1 MKTWFKALTKGK
13 KALVVTAA
21 AMVVAGAVAGSY
33 FLVKKIKAVKALP
46 ANTDEPGDEKKAPEA
61 PAK

>member
-1 MKTWFKALTKGK
+1 MKTWFKALSKGK

-21 AMVVAGAVAGSY
+21 VMVVAGAVTGSY
-33 FLVKKIKAVKALP
+33 FLVKKIKATKALP
-46 ANTDEPGDEKKAPEA
+46 ANTDEPGEKETPEA